1 MEGGIIKNDYNGI
14 CIQAY
19 FPKKMFPVLVK
30 EAEDLGFRRRGI
42 SLYKQKPH
50 GFAGETIEDKKG
62 IAKTL
67 KFYREYYLKA
77 EPERLRKLA
86 ELGEEQ
92 KRIEKEKLQL
102 TGKAGTQ

>member
-1 MEGGIIKNDYNGI
+1 MEGGIIKKEYNGI
-14 CIQAY
+14 CVQVY
-19 FPKKMFPVLVK
+19 FPKDMFPVLVK

-62 IAKTL
+62 VAKLL
-67 KFYREYYLKA
+67 KFYRGYYLKT

-86 ELGEEQ
+86 EIGEEE
-92 KRIEKEKLQL
+92 KRLAREKQQIA
-102 TGKAGTQ
+102 GKAGTP